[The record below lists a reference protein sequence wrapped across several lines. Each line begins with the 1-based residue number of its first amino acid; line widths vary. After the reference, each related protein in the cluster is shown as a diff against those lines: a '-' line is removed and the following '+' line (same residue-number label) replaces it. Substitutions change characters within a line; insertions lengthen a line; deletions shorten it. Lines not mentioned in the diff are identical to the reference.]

1 MFEHGFS
8 HVINSLYY
16 IGILKLCQSNTYMK
30 EYPRVASHN
39 LRTHQVNF
47 FFQVLRIP
55 IFSTLLAPLLFVVC
69 GCRQF
74 VIIFHF
80 LLWTKCH
87 KREFW
92 IRLKSKVILKQK
104 VAWNEIIN
112 YCQQLKNNI
121 LLTDMLL
128 NIRTANSNSNRSF

>member
-1 MFEHGFS
+1 MIILRRVWERKRRKCHLRLKKHPCKFLQKDTGDKMHLHFTHCSIQSHFKIRIFEHGFS

-30 EYPRVASHN
+30 DYPRVASHN

-47 FFQVLRIP
+47 FFQVLCIP

-80 LLWTKCH
+80 LL
-87 KREFW
+87 
-92 IRLKSKVILKQK
+92 
-104 VAWNEIIN
+104 
-112 YCQQLKNNI
+112 
-121 LLTDMLL
+121 
-128 NIRTANSNSNRSF
+128 